1 LRRASQAE
9 TSAERAAVARE
20 RASRLVREG
29 RRLDEV
35 GRRVSA
41 EVPAAHDSWRAV
53 HDLRIESLKR
63 AAEAEHGAERV
74 AMLREKAA
82 RLLSEQRRLET
93 EMAKQLAQRTR

>member
-1 LRRASQAE
+1 
-9 TSAERAAVARE
+9 
-20 RASRLVREG
+20 
-29 RRLDEV
+29 
-35 GRRVSA
+35 
-41 EVPAAHDSWRAV
+41 V